1 MTQDEDLEFLAPL
14 SAHRPASSLASA
26 RTMRDRRKSIAGS

>member
-1 MTQDEDLEFLAPL
+1 MAQDEDLKLLRAAVASPT
-14 SAHRPASSLASA
+14 ASSLASA